1 MNTYKIFFFGL
12 LFSACGVL
20 AQNYNGQSYNGQNRN
35 GLNRNIGRDYS
46 SQAKPSPEDIEKN
59 KAEQLDKVIAKLKT
73 ALTLD
78 ELQVIAI
85 RNEITSNMKNVDIVL
100 KKGTSDEEKGNE
112 VKALM
117 EKTEV
122 IINSYLNKDQKE
134 KYKTFVEESK
144 SGKKVKKSKKDT
156 TKTEE

>member
-1 MNTYKIFFFGL
+1 MNRYKIFFFGI
-12 LFSACGVL
+12 LFSTCGVL
-20 AQNYNGQSYNGQNRN
+20 AQNYNGQNRN
-35 GLNRNIGRDYS
+35 GLNRDVGRDYS

-85 RNEITSNMKNVDIVL
+85 RNEIASNMKNVDIVL
-100 KKGTSDEEKGNE
+100 KKGTSDEEKGKE
-112 VKALM
+112 IKAMM

-122 IINSYLNKDQKE
+122 IINSYLSKDQKE
-134 KYKTFVEESK
+134 KYKTFIEESK
-144 SGKKVKKSKKDT
+144 SGKDYLFHLLT
-156 TKTEE
+156 F